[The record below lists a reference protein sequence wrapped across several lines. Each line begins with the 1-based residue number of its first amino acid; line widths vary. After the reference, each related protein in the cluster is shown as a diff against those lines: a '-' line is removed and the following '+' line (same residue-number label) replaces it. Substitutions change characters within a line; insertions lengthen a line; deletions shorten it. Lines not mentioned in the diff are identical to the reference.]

1 MAKKKKNSNYGG
13 ASAAKKAA
21 APEPRRSTIQYGLPG
36 WAVVLCIA
44 LLGTALALQP
54 GVDAPEWKNTV
65 AYFLTGV
72 PALVLAMG
80 QRNVKQETGN
90 KLAGVLM
97 ALFAF
102 IGALYLVSAFT
113 ALGALVRA

>member
-13 ASAAKKAA
+13 ASAQKKTE
-21 APEPRRSTIQYGLPG
+21 APAPQRSTIQYGLPG
-36 WAVVLCIA
+36 WAVVICIA
-44 LLGTALALQP
+44 LLGVALALQP
-54 GVDAPEWKNTV
+54 GVDAPDWKNTL
-65 AYFLTGV
+65 AYFLTGA
-72 PALVLAMG
+72 PALVLAVG
-80 QRNVKQETGN
+80 QRNVKQETGS

-113 ALGALVRA
+113 ALGTLVRA

>member
-1 MAKKKKNSNYGG
+1 MAKKRKNSNYGG
-13 ASAAKKAA
+13 ASAPKKTE
-21 APEPRRSTIQYGLPG
+21 APAPRRGAIQYGLPG
-36 WAVVLCIA
+36 WAVLICIV
-44 LLGTALALQP
+44 LLGVALALQP
-54 GVDAPEWKNTV
+54 GVGAPEWKNTV
-65 AYFLTGV
+65 AYFLTGG
-72 PALVLAMG
+72 PALVLAVG